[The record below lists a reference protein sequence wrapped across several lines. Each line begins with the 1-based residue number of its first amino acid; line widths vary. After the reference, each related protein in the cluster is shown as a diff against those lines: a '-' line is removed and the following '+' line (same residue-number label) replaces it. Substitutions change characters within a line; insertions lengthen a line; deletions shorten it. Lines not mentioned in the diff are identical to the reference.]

1 MITLEEK
8 KGIDKQRKELHAKY
22 NYVVKNKRKIEKYTE
37 ISSEYLEKIL
47 FFFEPK
53 FESNNI

>member
-1 MITLEEK
+1 LEEK
-8 KGIDKQRKELHAKY
+8 KGIDKQRKKLHAKY